1 VTMNHSGGDSVRIA
15 EFKARLSHYIKGVRN
30 GGTLTIMD
38 RDHPVARLVPYEKGD
53 GRLVTRKATRKL
65 SDIKFPPPLKLKVD
79 SLTLLLEDR
88 KDRF

>member
-1 VTMNHSGGDSVRIA
+1 MNHNGADTVRIA
-15 EFKARLSHYIKGVRN
+15 EFKARLSHYLKGVRN

-38 RDHPVARLVPYEKGD
+38 RDHPVARLVPYEKVS

-65 SDIKFPPPLKLKVD
+65 SDIKLPPPLKLKVD
-79 SLTLLLEDR
+79 SLSILLEDR